1 MCPARARPCLKQKL
15 HSPRLRQQLQSPQLE
30 AGASHT
36 CRPSTACGAGSGRLT
51 QTSKQK
57 KQHFFLQIGHHAR
70 PRRARICTPHDEAQA
85 RFHARRIFPGDMHMA
100 CGPGSPELSKSYM
113 DMASKLFTFTFTYV
127 PPAPWSPL
135 HKLMLLCVCSVMGLN
150 WPHNARRKQCRILM
164 YTCPPLCAGGLWP
177 MPAWV

>member
-113 DMASKLFTFTFTYV
+113 DMASKLFTLHLHLQSRQFLFDLIHLEFGV
-127 PPAPWSPL
+127 PGSTTWQHHSHL
-135 HKLMLLCVCSVMGLN
+135 
-150 WPHNARRKQCRILM
+150 
-164 YTCPPLCAGGLWP
+164 
-177 MPAWV
+177 